1 MEISSRKRSAK
12 SRRMSSIGRG
22 SVSMSS
28 MLPKKRAAV
37 GDHGVQQPGL
47 AAELDVDGTHGHMGF
62 ARNHLQADL
71 AVAFFQEQA
80 AGRVQ
85 QGGAAGGF
93 VGGAGGRRPCRS
105 TAKGSVPSGQSC
117 SSSDGSSVRSVVFM
131 AENDNECR
139 HASQKMKC
147 NRFIS

>member
-1 MEISSRKRSAK
+1 
-12 SRRMSSIGRG
+12 
-22 SVSMSS
+22 

-37 GDHGVQQPGL
+37 GDDGVQQPGL
-47 AAELDVDGTHGHMGF
+47 AAELDVDGAHGHMGF

-105 TAKGSVPSGQSC
+105 TNRGVAVRTILLVQRLRQSGRWYSWRRMITNAAML
-117 SSSDGSSVRSVVFM
+117 V
-131 AENDNECR
+131 
-139 HASQKMKC
+139 QKMKC